1 MDFAFMVSRSILA
14 KAGTMRDTL
23 LAAWAGDQDE
33 MAIIIK
39 SRDEIALMR
48 EAGRINAL
56 ALEAVR
62 QAVRPGVST
71 AELNAIAE
79 EVIRSHHASPVFL
92 HYPNPTYAGNP
103 YPATIT
109 ASLNDELVH
118 GIPSK
123 RRILKEG
130 DILSVDCGCT
140 FKGFVGDSAF
150 TVGVGVVSP
159 EAERLIR
166 ITEEALYQGIAAA
179 RVGRR
184 MGDVSHAI
192 QAYAESHGYNVVR
205 EYTGHGVGRDMHEDP
220 LIPNWGTPGTEVALR
235 AGMTFALE
243 PMFMLGSPKVYTKRD
258 HWTVATKDHKLCAH
272 WEHTIAVTDGEAE
285 ILTLP

>member
-48 EAGRINAL
+48 EAGRINAQ

-79 EVIRSHHASPVFL
+79 EVIRSHHAFPVFL
-92 HYPNPTYAGNP
+92 HYPNPTYANCP

-130 DILSVDCGCT
+130 DILSVDSGI
-140 FKGFVGDSAF
+140 FQSRFWGI
-150 TVGVGVVSP
+150 P
-159 EAERLIR
+159 PRRNPRRLFR
-166 ITEEALYQGIAAA
+166 
-179 RVGRR
+179 
-184 MGDVSHAI
+184 
-192 QAYAESHGYNVVR
+192 
-205 EYTGHGVGRDMHEDP
+205 
-220 LIPNWGTPGTEVALR
+220 
-235 AGMTFALE
+235 
-243 PMFMLGSPKVYTKRD
+243 
-258 HWTVATKDHKLCAH
+258 
-272 WEHTIAVTDGEAE
+272 
-285 ILTLP
+285 